1 MNKRFLCMALA
12 PALVA
17 LGGCSALGVNF
28 SDDKVQY
35 SAAQS
40 RTNLEVPPDLAPI
53 PQNDRFDIPARRGA
67 VSANAEAARAQA
79 SQAPQER
86 TDNIVQKTTLSTM
99 MRDGNTRWLHV
110 KMDAQNVW
118 PILQD
123 FWGTVGLNI
132 ASQDPKTGYIETG
145 WAENKAKLPQD
156 FIRQTLGKV
165 IDFAYSTGERD
176 QYRARVERNTD
187 GTSDVYIT
195 HRSMVEVLTGHDKES
210 SRWQPGPS
218 DPVLEAEML
227 KRLALH
233 IENELNPAQKAVK
246 STAEVPS
253 KDVTPQTALSNPV
266 KDAQGNLTA
275 VDINE
280 PFDRAWRT
288 LGLVV
293 DRMGFEVVDRD
304 RSSGYYLVRYLD
316 PAYERQKKSER
327 GLFDK
332 MFNSDAAVEAPQY
345 RLHLDNGAT
354 TSRLTVQGPDGGADP
369 TGVASNI
376 LTLLAEQLR

>member
-1 MNKRFLCMALA
+1 MNKRFLCVALA

-17 LGGCSALGVNF
+17 LGGCSALGINF

-35 SAAQS
+35 NAAQS

-53 PQNDRFDIPARRGA
+53 PQNDRFDIPARRGS
-67 VSANAEAARAQA
+67 VSANSEAQRAQA
-79 SQAPQER
+79 QAQPDQR
-86 TDNIVQKTTLSTM
+86 ADNIVQKTTVAKM
-99 MRDGNTRWLHV
+99 MRDGNTRWLRV
-110 KMDAQNVW
+110 NVDAQHLW
-118 PILQD
+118 PIVQD
-123 FWGTVGLNI
+123 FWGTVGLSV
-132 ASQDPKTGYIETG
+132 ASQDAKTGYMETG

-156 FIRQTLGKV
+156 IIRATLGKV

-176 QYRARVERNTD
+176 QYRARLERNGD
-187 GTSDVYIT
+187 GTTDVFIT
-195 HRSMVEVLTGHDKES
+195 HRSMVEVLTGSDKES
-210 SRWQPGPS
+210 SRWQPGPT
-218 DPVLEAEML
+218 DPLMEAEML
-227 KRLALH
+227 QRLAVH
-233 IENELNPAQKAVK
+233 IENEFNPDQKKPADK
-246 STAEVPS
+246 ASVPVQ
-253 KDVTPQTALSNPV
+253 DVTPQQALSTPV
-266 KDAQGNLTA
+266 KDAKGVLTA

-316 PAYERQKKSER
+316 PKYEQKKKSER
-327 GLFDK
+327 GLFTK
-332 MFNSDAAVEAPQY
+332 MFNSDAAIEAPQY
-345 RLHLDNGAT
+345 RLHLDDNAA

-369 TGVASNI
+369 TGVAPNI